1 MNVATAIPDGL
12 SLQTGEEIQFQAIVK
27 QDGTLQVMRVLH
39 RETPKPADEKPRMTL
54 GDWARKWG
62 GTFKLADGQSFEDV
76 KRAAYQKKFG
86 L

>member
-1 MNVATAIPDGL
+1 M
-12 SLQTGEEIQFQAIVK
+12 SVK

-54 GDWARKWG
+54 SEWACKWG
-62 GTFKLADGQSFEDV
+62 GTMKLEPGETFEDV
-76 KRAAYQKKFG
+76 KRAAYRKKFG